1 MATRSRLLG
10 FATLAFLSALK
21 IGSFAG
27 AQEVA
32 RSRCPRPG
40 VGSTVAEPAELRSRN
55 GELKVDLWLRDE
67 REPDGTTRY
76 CYIDG
81 NGDELPTLR
90 LNRGY
95 MVTINLKNNLTDSL
109 NNAEPP

>member
-1 MATRSRLLG
+1 MTTRSRLLA
-10 FATLAFLSALK
+10 FATLASLPALS
-21 IGSFAG
+21 IGSPTG

-32 RSRCPRPG
+32 SSRCPRPA

-55 GELKVDLWLRDE
+55 GELRVDLSVRDE

-81 NGDELPTLR
+81 NGNESPTLR
-90 LNRGY
+90 VHRGD
-95 MVTINLKNNLTDSL
+95 VLTINLKNDLTDPE
-109 NNAEPP
+109 ADAA